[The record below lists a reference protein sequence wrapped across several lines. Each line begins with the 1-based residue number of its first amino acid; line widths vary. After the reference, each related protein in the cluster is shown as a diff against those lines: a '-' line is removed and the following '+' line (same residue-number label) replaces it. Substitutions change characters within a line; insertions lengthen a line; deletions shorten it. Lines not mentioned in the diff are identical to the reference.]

1 MKEQQMLIFKAKPQS
16 FSPLITFE
24 EACEIMP
31 KERVISIHDTVHF
44 LGLSPQT
51 IESAIDPL
59 LSITADELAH
69 VAASGTHVLVPIIGT
84 PHDLASRDPSRLVFE
99 FRRPRGA
106 GRIVPSRLE
115 RAHASYRLMQIGP
128 DALTIGKDFSVQKA
142 FLAHTCGQKVAG
154 PHALSLATLML
165 HELRGIDLVGS
176 QMVRTSETVGTG
188 TCVGLRFESNRVIFD
203 FVPRIA
209 TPRIGAI
216 GEIVL

>member
-1 MKEQQMLIFKAKPQS
+1 MLSFKARPQS

-59 LSITADELAH
+59 LSVTADELTH
-69 VAASGTHVLVPIIGT
+69 IAATGTHVLVPIMGT
-84 PHDLASRDPSRLVFE
+84 PHDLVSRDPSRLVFE
-99 FRRPRGA
+99 YRRPRGA

-115 RAHASYRLMQIGP
+115 RAKASYRLVEIGV
-128 DALTIGKDFSVQKA
+128 DAVTIGKDLSEQKA

-154 PHALSLATLML
+154 PHALSLATLMM
-165 HELRGIDLVGS
+165 HELRGIDLVGP
-176 QMVRTSETVGTG
+176 QMVRTSETIGTG
-188 TCVGLRFESNRVIFD
+188 SCVGLRFEANRVIFD
-203 FVPRIA
+203 FVPKFA

-216 GEIVL
+216 GEIML